1 MSGARTALRLS
12 GTEPPFM
19 PPFRAAQKAVVPP
32 VRFPAEII
40 LSPAFSSGG
49 VQPHSF
55 FGHRSISV
63 SFSLSPRL
71 CLMNLAGSAILSFG
85 LYQIHSLSGVTE
97 GGILGATLLLQHWFH
112 ISPAW
117 SGLIMNALCYLLG
130 WKLMGRDFVLYSLVA
145 GGGFSLFYALFERFP
160 HLWPHLAAMPLTA
173 AVLGALFVG
182 VGVGLCVRAGGAP
195 GGDDALAMSISHLT
209 GWNIRWPYL
218 MSDLIVLALSLTY
231 IPLER
236 IGYSLLTVILS
247 GQIIGFMQRL
257 PVPRA
262 DAA

>member
-1 MSGARTALRLS
+1 MPLLPSLR
-12 GTEPPFM
+12 
-19 PPFRAAQKAVVPP
+19 Q
-32 VRFPAEII
+32 
-40 LSPAFSSGG
+40 
-49 VQPHSF
+49 
-55 FGHRSISV
+55 
-63 SFSLSPRL
+63 
-71 CLMNLAGSAILSFG
+71 CLMNIAGSAILSFG
-85 LYQIHSLSGVTE
+85 LYHVHSLSGVTE
-97 GGILGATLLLQHWFH
+97 GGILGATLLLQHWFQ

-117 SGLIMNALCYLLG
+117 SGLVMNAACYLLG

-160 HLWPHLAAMPLTA
+160 PLWPGLAAQPLAA

-218 MSDLIVLALSLTY
+218 MSDLIVLALSLSY

-236 IGYSLLTVILS
+236 IGYSLLTVVLS
-247 GQIIGFMQRL
+247 GQLIGLMQRF
-257 PVPRA
+257 PGRKA
-262 DAA
+262 DAHSRDTESPRLPLK